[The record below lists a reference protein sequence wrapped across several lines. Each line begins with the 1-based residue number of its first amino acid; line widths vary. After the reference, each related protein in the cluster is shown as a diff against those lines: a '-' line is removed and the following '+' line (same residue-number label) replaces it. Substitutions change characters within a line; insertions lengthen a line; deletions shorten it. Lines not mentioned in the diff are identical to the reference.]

1 MSSFDVQN
9 VLKECLNDIGTEFS
23 GLRDVI
29 ATNYPAD
36 LNYEAEVDSFKE
48 HLQPLF
54 MQIIKKDDSIFT
66 VPRFFLRGIDF
77 SELMQTD
84 NDRIKEKLWTHI
96 RILLVCSYLG
106 ADIMT
111 TVKGLISKFTG
122 KEPSTEVDEILKEDK
137 TQSGIEEL
145 LETLKD
151 TRIFK
156 LGMEVMENL
165 NVEKLGL
172 SEVDFSNMEE
182 LISMV
187 KNPEHPVTKKAISA
201 VQNLIEQKM
210 RMGSLRREDFIGE
223 VEMLKEK
230 FKHSIGRLVGQEFFG
245 DTNDRPTHA
254 AQTILSNHPDARRA
268 RMVARLQRKLNK

>member
-1 MSSFDVQN
+1 MSSFDIQT
-9 VLKECLNDIGTEFS
+9 VLKECLNDIGTEFG

-36 LNYEAEVDSFKE
+36 LSYDAEVAALKE

-54 MQIIKKDDSIFT
+54 MQIIQKDASIFS

-77 SELMQTD
+77 SDLMRTD
-84 NDRIKEKLWTHI
+84 NERIKEKLWTHI
-96 RILLVCSYLG
+96 RILLLCSYMG
-106 ADIMT
+106 ADIMST
-111 TVKGLISKFTG
+111 IRDLISKFTG
-122 KEPSTEVDEILKEDK
+122 KEPSSEVDEILKEDK
-137 TQSGIEEL
+137 TQSGIAEL
-145 LETLKD
+145 MDTLKD

-165 NVEKLGL
+165 NIEKLGL
-172 SEVDFSNMEE
+172 SDIDFTNVEE

-187 KNPEHPVTKKAISA
+187 KNPEHPVTKKAISS
-201 VQNLIEQKM
+201 VRGLIEQKM
-210 RMGSLRREDFIGE
+210 RMGSLRREDFIAE

-245 DTNDRPTHA
+245 DTHDRPTHS
-254 AQTILSNHPDARRA
+254 AQTVLSNHPDARRA
-268 RMVARLQRKLNK
+268 RMLARLQRKLNK